1 MQNISDSQIFHH
13 SSHFLY
19 NPTNLLSSSRFPPL
33 KSMVSAFQPSRG
45 APVRSSRTTMPK
57 LWTSSMPEPP
67 VTMAGWHDVELSKPY
82 WTDLLY
88 IDILNVI
95 YIIIYIYVVCVLYIY
110 IITPQRGENIIFCWL
125 RSARR
130 RLQVFAFF
138 LSGLKAF
145 FFAQWHVRVE

>member
-1 MQNISDSQIFHH
+1 MRRIPLGRHVQQFQMQNISDSQIFHH

-95 YIIIYIYVVCVLYIY
+95 YIIIYICVCVYYIY
-110 IITPQRGENIIFCWL
+110 NYPTGGGKT
-125 RSARR
+125 SS
-130 RLQVFAFF
+130 FAGCAQPAAGSKFSPFF
-138 LSGLKAF
+138 
-145 FFAQWHVRVE
+145 